1 VRGAQR
7 EEDLVRE
14 PLDVDGHPGEPRRM
28 IDLRQ
33 LEERAAHL
41 ARIAA
46 LQAERLERVTP
57 ETLLHVEQEL
67 ACTELIGTH
76 QV

>member
-1 VRGAQR
+1 VHAAEP
-7 EEDLVRE
+7 EEDLVCE
-14 PLDVDGHPGEPRRM
+14 ALDVDGHPGEPRRM

-33 LEERAAHL
+33 LQERAADL

-46 LQAERLERVTP
+46 AQTEGFEWVAP

-76 QV
+76 EE

>member
-1 VRGAQR
+1 MRAAQP
-7 EEDLVRE
+7 EEDFVRE
-14 PLDVDGHPGEPRRM
+14 ALDVDGHPGEPRRM

-33 LEERAAHL
+33 LEERAADL

-46 LQAERLERVTP
+46 AQPERFEWVTP

-76 QV
+76 EV